1 MPRLVSVLSVC
12 VAVVLGAGCLW
23 MLAGCGGS
31 SSSDSEA
38 KQDPVEARLISQ
50 GREIFGEK
58 CQGCHAIEGRPRTF
72 TTGEYGPSMDEV
84 KPKGAFIAH
93 MIDNGGGG
101 MQSFAD
107 ELTEVEKLAVK
118 TYLLDVTGR
127 HVPERSFGT
136 PAQIAAG
143 ERAFRENCQG
153 CHSIADYRSRRVYEW
168 YGTHFDNVRI
178 SVERIQ
184 QMMDRGDW
192 WMPGQYDKVPRE
204 VTDEIIA
211 YIVATAG
218 RGPDVYKAP

>member
-1 MPRLVSVLSVC
+1 MPRPIAVLSFC
-12 VAVVLGAGCLW
+12 VAVLLGSAALW
-23 MLAGCGGS
+23 GLAGCGGS
-31 SSSDSEA
+31 SSDESEPR
-38 KQDPVEARLISQ
+38 QDPVEARLISQ
-50 GREIFGEK
+50 GRQIFGET

-84 KPKGAFIAH
+84 KPKRAFIMH

-107 ELTEVEKLAVK
+107 ELTEVEKLAVT
-118 TYLLDVTGR
+118 TYLVDVTGR

-136 PAQIAAG
+136 PSQIVAG
-143 ERAFRENCQG
+143 ERAFQENCQG
-153 CHSIADYRSRRVYEW
+153 CHSIAQYRSRREYVW
-168 YGTHFDNVRI
+168 HGTHFDNTRI
-178 SVERIQ
+178 SIERIQ

-192 WMPGQYDKVPRE
+192 WMPGQYRKVPRDA
-204 VTDEIIA
+204 TSDIIA